1 MEIGPAV
8 GPSIVQE
15 PQENRAHHSA
25 IEGSAGQGLRRRG
38 PRKPR
43 PYRPSE
49 EASVPFIVPPFDE
62 EETFHHTTRS
72 VPVPESAVPL
82 QGEAADLPQS
92 PDGSETSYSTPR
104 EETELD
110 VVHSYPPPT
119 YRNPNSSS
127 PSLSSVTPPSP
138 PTDPSSLR
146 RATHRLRIFL
156 APTHIYK
163 SDMEIRDEWDDAD
176 VLEHLNMVYRDMRSA
191 VRRWLSAKKLRIVW
205 QVEYYTELC
214 GCKRVQ
220 SMEGYSV
227 PEGMANPVPYK
238 GSYVLKNLLVSL
250 STTCDPKCGLEL
262 VESWQILPL
271 VIAYVIGILSITV
284 FALVYSRTFDDYATG
299 FTIAAYISSS
309 IGIPLAIIPV
319 AVAFRT

>member
-1 MEIGPAV
+1 MDRTDSRLRLNNYLVSRGALNALTWEVASTGPRHDPVWTAIAKLNGDVFGQGVGSSRKAAIENASQKTLSILANGNMEIGPAV

-191 VRRWLSAKKLRIVW
+191 VRRWLSAKKLR
-205 QVEYYTELC
+205 
-214 GCKRVQ
+214 
-220 SMEGYSV
+220 
-227 PEGMANPVPYK
+227 
-238 GSYVLKNLLVSL
+238 
-250 STTCDPKCGLEL
+250 
-262 VESWQILPL
+262 
-271 VIAYVIGILSITV
+271 
-284 FALVYSRTFDDYATG
+284 
-299 FTIAAYISSS
+299 
-309 IGIPLAIIPV
+309 
-319 AVAFRT
+319 